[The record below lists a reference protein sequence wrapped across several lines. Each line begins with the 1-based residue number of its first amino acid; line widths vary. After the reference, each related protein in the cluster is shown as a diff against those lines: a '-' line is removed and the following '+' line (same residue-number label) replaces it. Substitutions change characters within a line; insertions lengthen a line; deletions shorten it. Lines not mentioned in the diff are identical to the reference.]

1 MQCFRRWIACAQNDD
16 GAIFPAYFSLAQL
29 SHGDEALEL
38 WTRGIQLLEAKLM
51 EIGEGGDAAM
61 DADDDSDEDDD
72 ERAEWVRQ
80 LSQAYCALAELYT
93 TDCW

>member
-1 MQCFRRWIACAQNDD
+1 M
-16 GAIFPAYFSLAQL
+16 

-51 EIGEGGDAAM
+51 AMSDEDDADM
-61 DADDDSDEDDD
+61 DADDEESD